1 LFIQGWWSLLSELRA
16 KRLVSASPVKGISQK
31 ESAFTAWRAKYLKG
45 NLKYSLGEKII
56 GAIASLPSWLRPGLG
71 EASEQMKNEKE
82 TSILVF
88 LARCLLRL
96 PKSSLL
102 L

>member
-1 LFIQGWWSLLSELRA
+1 MLLELRA
-16 KRLVSASPVKGISQK
+16 ERLVNASPVMGISEK
-31 ESAFTAWRAKYLKG
+31 ESAFTARREKRLKG
-45 NLKYSLGEKII
+45 NLKHSLSEKIV
-56 GAIASLPSWLRPGLG
+56 GVIASLPSWLRPGLG
-71 EASEQMKNEKE
+71 EASEHRKDEKE
-82 TSILVF
+82 TSISVF